1 MDWNHQLTAL
11 NYFLANMYDEKEE
24 AKRVTEQGGL
34 EKIHIK
40 FSEQAITNWY
50 NILKY
55 AALEENKIISFL
67 SFITDTPQEK
77 GYKNEFLKGIIEN
90 IRQHTISKYG
100 PNTSIS
106 WKSDT
111 ITEAEK
117 EKLMGNRSN
126 ILPISFLE
134 IGMDCSK
141 AVARV
146 KVGNELGTGFLIANN
161 WFVTNNHVLNSL
173 SAAQNASIQFNY
185 QLSKNGNYI
194 EHENCELDPGEGHF
208 FTDEKDD
215 WTIVKAKGNLNQK
228 YGALRL
234 TKKTVNKTDFVNII
248 QHPEG
253 GPKQIALYNN
263 MVTYCDENIVQY
275 LTDTLPG
282 SSGSPVFNT
291 DWEVVALHFSGGWTA
306 EPGNINSVYRNE
318 GINIQKIVKVLQDNN
333 L

>member
-1 MDWNHQLTAL
+1 MDWNRQLTAL

-24 AKRVTEQGGL
+24 TKRLSEEGGL
-34 EKIHIK
+34 NKIQIR

-50 NILKY
+50 NILRH
-55 AALEENKIISFL
+55 AAFEEDKIIRFL
-67 SFITDTPQEK
+67 TFITDTPQEK

-90 IRQHTISKYG
+90 IRQHTISKSG
-100 PNTSIS
+100 PDTTMD

-111 ITEAEK
+111 ITKADK

-141 AVARV
+141 AVARIR
-146 KVGNELGTGFLIANN
+146 VGNELGTGFLIANN
-161 WFVTNNHVLNSL
+161 WLITNNHVLDSL
-173 SAAQNASIQFNY
+173 SAAESASIQFNY
-185 QLSKNGNYI
+185 QLSKKGNHI
-194 EHENCELDPGEGHF
+194 EHEDCELDPGNGRF

-215 WTIVKAKGNLNQK
+215 WTIVKVKGDLNEK

-234 TKKTVNKTDFVNII
+234 AEKGISKTEFVNII

-263 MVTYCDENIVQY
+263 MVTYSDENIVQY

-291 DWEVVALHFSGGWTA
+291 NWEVVALHFSGGWTS
-306 EPGNINSVYRNE
+306 EPGNANPVYRNM
-318 GINIQKIVKVLQDNN
+318 GLNIRKLVKVLQDNN